1 MTPNTLLSQRERE
14 FLNDILGLKNDNHN
28 WNGKHMI
35 DYTFNGGDNGNG
47 WFLNMM
53 SKELSFIGSGGKWT
67 YQYQRKLKSRI
78 LCKSDRILADAE
90 LLKSVV
96 DKLRRL

>member
-1 MTPNTLLSQRERE
+1 
-14 FLNDILGLKNDNHN
+14 
-28 WNGKHMI
+28 
-35 DYTFNGGDNGNG
+35 
-47 WFLNMM
+47 M

-67 YQYQRKLKSRI
+67 YKYQRKLKSRI
-78 LCKSDRILADAE
+78 LCKSDRILADTE